1 MKYTVNNE
9 RPLVSIWCTVY
20 NHAPYIRQCLD
31 GFVMQKANF
40 KFEAIV
46 HDDASTDGSAAIIR
60 EYAEKFPDI
69 IKPIIEEENQ
79 YSKGDDI
86 LSQIRL
92 KTCTGKYIAMCEGD
106 DYWTDPMKLQKQ
118 VDIMESNQKVMMVHT
133 DFQDVDASSNRIF
146 VSGRDNYKEKSRH
159 GNAFVNL
166 IEGNFIKTLTT
177 IFRREVITES
187 EILNRCP
194 YKFDYALFLTA
205 ASLGDIAYIPY
216 QTGCY
221 RIINTGMMHTMGD
234 KVYEWTV
241 KDRLYFIR
249 CMING
254 KVKGL
259 TSDDYNQ
266 VAMCVWSQVLSKHPV
281 RDYVL
286 FVLHNLKIVRTLP
299 YAIKERV
306 KSILNK

>member
-1 MKYTVNNE
+1 MEEVVNKE

-31 GFVMQKANF
+31 GFVMQKTNF
-40 KFEAIV
+40 KFEAVV

-60 EYAEKFPDI
+60 EYAEKFPGI

-86 LSQIRL
+86 LYQIRI
-92 KTCTGKYIAMCEGD
+92 KTCTGKYIAICEGD
-106 DYWTDPMKLQKQ
+106 DYWTDPLKLQKQ
-118 VDIMESNQKVMMVHT
+118 VDILESNPNITMVHT
-133 DFQDVDASSNRIF
+133 AFHDVDANSNSIF
-146 VSGRDNYKEKSRH
+146 VSGRDDYKEKSQH

-166 IEGNFIKTLTT
+166 IDGNYIKTLTT
-177 IFRREVITES
+177 IFRREVITEC

-205 ASLGDIAYIPY
+205 ASLGDIAYIPE

-249 CMING
+249 CMLNG

-259 TSDDYNQ
+259 TRGDCNQ
-266 VAMCVWSQVLSKHPV
+266 VAMYVWNEVLSKHPV
-281 RDYVL
+281 RSYVL
-286 FVLHNLKIVRTLP
+286 FVLHNLKIVRYLP
-299 YAIKERV
+299 YAIRERF
-306 KSILNK
+306 KAIQN